1 MSENTSREPLVA
13 EVGIVASVGLLV
25 LIALGVPIGFALG
38 FMGVF
43 TAVVLLDAPL
53 VEPVAIGFQ
62 ALQGT
67 TLVAIPLFIL
77 MSEIMIR
84 AGINHDL
91 FSVIEA
97 WLGRLPGG
105 MGVVAIATFGVF
117 AALTGSSVA
126 TAMAIGSLTI
136 PEMIKRG
143 YTPRLAHGTA
153 MASGTFG
160 IMIPPSIP
168 LIVYGVVT
176 EDSIGRLFAAGIVP
190 GILSALIYAAYVV
203 WRSRRDGLV
212 EARRRI
218 SMRERL
224 EVTRRGIWGFLV
236 IPVVLGG
243 LYVGI
248 FTPNE
253 AAAAG
258 VFASLLVAAFKKKV
272 TFAALLDVGA
282 RSARVTSM
290 IFIIIIGA
298 KIFSH
303 SLILARIPQAVADWT
318 LALGLPFWLLLL
330 SFSVL
335 FFVLGLFFDI
345 VPIVLMTMP
354 IIHPIL
360 LELEV
365 SSIWFAI
372 FLIKNMEMAN
382 ITPPVGL
389 TMNVLKG
396 HFNLTTVQ
404 ATRAVAPFLV
414 LDVFTL
420 LIIILFP
427 ALTLWLP
434 NLLYG

>member
-1 MSENTSREPLVA
+1 M
-13 EVGIVASVGLLV
+13 VGAIAVSALLALIIV
-25 LIALGVPIGFALG
+25 GVPIGYALG
-38 FMGVF
+38 LVGAF
-43 TAVVLLDAPL
+43 TAIVLLDAPL
-53 VEPVAIGFQ
+53 VEPVSIGFH

-77 MSEIMIR
+77 MSEIMIHAR
-84 AGINHDL
+84 INQDL
-91 FSVIEA
+91 FSVLEA

-105 MGVVAIATFGVF
+105 IGVVAIATFGAF

-136 PEMIKRG
+136 PEMIRRG
-143 YTPRLAHGTA
+143 YSPRLSQGTA

-190 GILSALIYAAYVV
+190 GLVSGLIYAVYVIFKAKREGV
-203 WRSRRDGLV
+203 VDRRDKLSLS
-212 EARRRI
+212 A
-218 SMRERL
+218 RL
-224 EVTRRGIWGFLV
+224 EVTRRGIWGFLL

-243 LYVGI
+243 LYAGF
-248 FTPNE
+248 FTPTE

-258 VFASLLVAAFKKKV
+258 VFGAILIAAFKKS
-272 TFAALLDVGA
+272 AGPGDLLDVGA
-282 RSARVTSM
+282 RAAKTTAM
-290 IFIIIIGA
+290 IFVIIIGA

-303 SLILARIPQAVADWT
+303 ALILARIPQDVAQWT
-318 LALGLPFWLLLL
+318 LAQGLPFWVLLICFAL
-330 SFSVL
+330 L
-335 FFVLGLFFDI
+335 FFFVGLFFDI
-345 VPIVLMTMP
+345 IPIILMTMP

-360 LELEV
+360 IELEV

-396 HFNLTTVQ
+396 HFNLTTME
-404 ATRAVAPFLV
+404 ATRAVVPFLC
-414 LDVFTL
+414 LDFITL
-420 LIIILFP
+420 LGLVAFP
-427 ALTLWLP
+427 ALALWLP
-434 NLLYG
+434 NLIYGTQL

>member
-1 MSENTSREPLVA
+1 VTDVA
-13 EVGIVASVGLLV
+13 IIAPVGLLT
-25 LIALGVPIGFALG
+25 LIALGVPIGFSLG
-38 FMGVF
+38 IMGVF
-43 TAVVLLDAPL
+43 TSVVLLDAPL
-53 VEPVAIGFQ
+53 VDPVTIGFQ

-77 MSEIMIR
+77 MSEIMLR

-97 WLGRLPGG
+97 WIGRLPGG
-105 MGVVAIATFGVF
+105 VGVVSIATFGAF

-143 YTPRLAHGTA
+143 YTPRLSHGTA

-168 LIVYGVVT
+168 LIVYGVTT

-190 GILSALIYAAYVV
+190 GLVSGLIYAIYVV
-203 WRSRRDGLV
+203 WRSRRDGV
-212 EARRRI
+212 RDKRPPI
-218 SMRERL
+218 SIRDRL
-224 EVTRRGIWGFLV
+224 AITRQGIWGFLV

-243 LYVGI
+243 LYAGL

-258 VFASLLVAAFKKKV
+258 VFAAIFVAALKKKA
-272 TFAALLDVGA
+272 TLGNLMDVGA
-282 RSARVTSM
+282 RAAKTTAM
-290 IFIIIIGA
+290 IFVIIIGA
-298 KIFSH
+298 KMFSH
-303 SLILARIPQAVADWT
+303 SLILARIPQRVADWT
-318 LALGLPFWLLLL
+318 IAQGFPFWLLLL
-330 SFSVL
+330 CFFLL

-345 VPIVLMTMP
+345 IPIILMAMP
-354 IIHPIL
+354 VIHPIL

-365 SSIWFAI
+365 STIWFAI

-396 HFNLTTVQ
+396 HFDLTTIQ
-404 ATRAVAPFLV
+404 ATRAVVPFLG
-414 LDVFTL
+414 LDFFTL
-420 LIIILFP
+420 ILIVLFP
-427 ALTLWLP
+427 GMVLWLP
-434 NLLYG
+434 DLLYN